1 MINHL
6 FLIIFID
13 FNKVVF
19 DKVSQQLPFNCIS
32 ILFYLC
38 FLLPEKS
45 AKSSSCFFYSLKSV
59 HRKVEI
65 VLSFSLFLIVLV
77 NPINVL
83 NTCFN
88 FDHHK
93 STKQMC
99 LTLEN
104 NNIKLI
110 VRFVETILKKRAI
123 FHAYKME

>member
-1 MINHL
+1 M
-6 FLIIFID
+6 
-13 FNKVVF
+13 
-19 DKVSQQLPFNCIS
+19 
-32 ILFYLC
+32 
-38 FLLPEKS
+38 LPEKS